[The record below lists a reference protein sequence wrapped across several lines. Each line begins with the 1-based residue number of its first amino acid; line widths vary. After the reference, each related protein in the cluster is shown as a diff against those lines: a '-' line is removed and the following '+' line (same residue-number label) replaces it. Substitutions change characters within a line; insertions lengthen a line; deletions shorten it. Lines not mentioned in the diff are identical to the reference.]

1 MFEHPYHVVHLAT
14 SILYGLRCLGYSGG
28 AGGIAPNL
36 ALWVRGNNAL
46 HELLHPES
54 FRKASERVITLGDAL
69 SAVKPEPFVGR
80 DDELQRFL
88 GWLGERDRTPEIL
101 NVCGPAGIG
110 KSALLRAFRRA
121 ALGLGRAVL
130 FFDCHETDD
139 APLALLEA
147 FKHGTDEPPV
157 VSLSC
162 YGLVVLDGVKAQSR
176 LSQYLLTLFLPCLDA
191 GTSVVIAS
199 REALGAHGPEGDQWR
214 PKTQPM
220 ALGGLTEAAARELLT
235 MCGLPEGETQ
245 AALVRQ
251 TYGNPLALSLA
262 ASVARAQGLADVAR
276 SLEWPRIVQT
286 LAARLLDE
294 IDEPELRPVVSACAV
309 IGQFDESVLAAVSRR
324 TDSAAI
330 FDRLCRLS
338 IVRPTRRGLM
348 IVPGVR
354 HILAQDL
361 RWRRPTE
368 YRALRQSARTQ
379 PASTHLVEVTQ
390 ATLPRRVVSQQ
401 YLRPVASD
409 DVSHNAIVQ
418 LTPREREV
426 IELIVAGLT
435 SNREIAAKLVISLG
449 TANLH
454 VKHILHKLG
463 FGNRTELAMW
473 WIQRGHGR
481 LQVS

>member
-1 MFEHPYHVVHLAT
+1 
-14 SILYGLRCLGYSGG
+14 
-28 AGGIAPNL
+28 
-36 ALWVRGNNAL
+36 
-46 HELLHPES
+46 
-54 FRKASERVITLGDAL
+54 
-69 SAVKPEPFVGR
+69 
-80 DDELQRFL
+80 
-88 GWLGERDRTPEIL
+88 
-101 NVCGPAGIG
+101 
-110 KSALLRAFRRA
+110 
-121 ALGLGRAVL
+121 
-130 FFDCHETDD
+130 
-139 APLALLEA
+139 
-147 FKHGTDEPPV
+147 
-157 VSLSC
+157 
-162 YGLVVLDGVKAQSR
+162 
-176 LSQYLLTLFLPCLDA
+176 
-191 GTSVVIAS
+191 
-199 REALGAHGPEGDQWR
+199 
-214 PKTQPM
+214 M
-220 ALGGLTEAAARELLT
+220 ALGGLTAAAAHELWT
-235 MCGLPEGETQ
+235 TCGLSEGETQ
-245 AALVRQ
+245 AALVRK

-262 ASVARAQGLADVAR
+262 ASVARAQGLPDVAGSR
-276 SLEWPRIVQT
+276 EWPRIVQT

-309 IGQFDESVLAAVSRR
+309 IGQFDESVLATVSRR
-324 TDSAAI
+324 ADSAAI

-368 YRALRQSARTQ
+368 YRALRQSTRRR

-390 ATLPRRVVSQQ
+390 VTQATLPRRVVPQQ
-401 YLRPVASD
+401 YLRPVTSED
-409 DVSHNAIVQ
+409 GSHTAIVQ